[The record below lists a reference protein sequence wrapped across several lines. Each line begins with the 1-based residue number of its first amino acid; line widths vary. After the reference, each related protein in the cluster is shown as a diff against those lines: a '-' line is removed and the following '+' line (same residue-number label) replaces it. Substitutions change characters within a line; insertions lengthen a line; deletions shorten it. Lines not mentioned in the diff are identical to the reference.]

1 MLALVLATVLVA
13 VLVAV
18 LAAVL
23 ALMVLAL
30 MELDGVL
37 ARSLGAR
44 APPPRAARLAGLVR
58 RLRRRHKSLARDAV
72 TPAPLAGI
80 AALCAGGGE
89 RTTQIAR
96 VPGAGGG
103 RVRAGRGLGDR
114 NKFASLKRGVIR
126 SLRRAGVGRR
136 GEGPSAAAPSELWD
150 QDAWERTA
158 AAGAQRT
165 LLSARNVLLAR
176 DM

>member
-1 MLALVLATVLVA
+1 MCSHAPSGRALPRPAQLGSQALYAAYAAAISLLPAMLPL
-13 VLVAV
+13 
-18 LAAVL
+18 
-23 ALMVLAL
+23 
-30 MELDGVL
+30 
-37 ARSLGAR
+37 
-44 APPPRAARLAGLVR
+44 P
-58 RLRRRHKSLARDAV
+58 
-72 TPAPLAGI
+72 PLAGI

-103 RVRAGRGLGDR
+103 RARAGRGLGDR
-114 NKFASLKRGVIR
+114 NKLASLKRGVIR

-136 GEGPSAAAPSELWD
+136 GEVPSAAAPSELWD

-158 AAGAQRT
+158 AAGAQRI
-165 LLSARNVLLAR
+165 LLSARSVLLAR

>member
-1 MLALVLATVLVA
+1 VCSHAPSGRALPRPAQLGSQALYAAYAAAISLLPAMLPL
-13 VLVAV
+13 
-18 LAAVL
+18 
-23 ALMVLAL
+23 
-30 MELDGVL
+30 
-37 ARSLGAR
+37 
-44 APPPRAARLAGLVR
+44 P
-58 RLRRRHKSLARDAV
+58 
-72 TPAPLAGI
+72 PLAGI

-103 RVRAGRGLGDR
+103 RARAGRGLGDR

-158 AAGAQRT
+158 AAGAQRI
-165 LLSARNVLLAR
+165 LLSARSVLLAR

>member
-1 MLALVLATVLVA
+1 MCTCSLAIWLSLLHSVSVSA
-13 VLVAV
+13 VWRIFLP
-18 LAAVL
+18 
-23 ALMVLAL
+23 
-30 MELDGVL
+30 EE
-37 ARSLGAR
+37 
-44 APPPRAARLAGLVR
+44 
-58 RLRRRHKSLARDAV
+58 HKSLL
-72 TPAPLAGI
+72 PAMLPLPPLAGI

-103 RVRAGRGLGDR
+103 RARAGRGLGDR

-136 GEGPSAAAPSELWD
+136 GEVPSAAAPSELWD

-158 AAGAQRT
+158 AAGAQRI
-165 LLSARNVLLAR
+165 LLSARSVLLAR